1 MTGLVPAA
9 CMALLAAFLAAVIH
23 PLLTARRPWQRQTG
37 GARLRLELT
46 ERKEQLYAS
55 IKELEFDRSLG
66 KMSQEDYQGLRVG
79 LEGEA
84 LDVLRQLD
92 SLDGHAA
99 AEGEAAALAA
109 RIEADAAA
117 LGAMSGDPATAPT
130 ARAAAAPVGAFC
142 PGCGQPRR
150 AAHRFCP
157 HCGERLDD
165 AAAP

>member
-1 MTGLVPAA
+1 M
-9 CMALLAAFLAAVIH
+9 
-23 PLLTARRPWQRQTG
+23 
-37 GARLRLELT
+37 ELT

-66 KMSQEDYQGLRVG
+66 KMSQEDYQGLRG
-79 LEGEA
+79 SLEGEA

-99 AEGEAAALAA
+99 LEGEAVALAA
-109 RIEADAAA
+109 RIEADVAAFR
-117 LGAMSGDPATAPT
+117 GESGDLATALV
-130 ARAAAAPVGAFC
+130 AGAGAAVPAPAFC

-165 AAAP
+165 APAQ